1 MNDRNA
7 LRKRLEQDKI
17 EFILVQFVDVHGAAK
32 GKMVPA
38 SCLDDALDVGAGFAG
53 WAGATPTPEKAPRF
67 RPKPRERLIYP
78 LLGEREGPHA
88 QGGGGVWGIAPPGAV
103 LRQGGRGWGSS
114 GGSSWGCG

>member
-1 MNDRNA
+1 MSQVYPDVAASETSLCLNLVSSQRYDPAHASGRFRDPATLRLTMNDRNA

-53 WAGATPTPEKAPRF
+53 AAM
-67 RPKPRERLIYP
+67 
-78 LLGEREGPHA
+78 
-88 QGGGGVWGIAPPGAV
+88 WGIG
-103 LRQGGRGWGSS
+103 QGP
-114 GGSSWGCG
+114 